1 MHQSLKTLSLSD
13 IVVQFIYSPNIRQRF
28 SNVDLVIGCGDLPY
42 YYLEYV
48 ISMLDAPLF
57 FVRGNHDKEIEYGK
71 AGKRHGPL
79 GGVDLH
85 RKVIRFQDTLL
96 AGVEGCLRYRY
107 GPFLYT
113 QGEMWRHVFALV
125 PGLFRNKLEYGRYLD
140 VFITHAPPRGIHDG
154 EDLAHFGI
162 NAFRWLLKVFQPA
175 YHFHGHIHI
184 YRPDVIIETC
194 FHNVQ
199 VINTFGHRETSLD
212 RIPSKN
218 NSI

>member
-1 MHQSLKTLSLSD
+1 MPPPLKALSLSD
-13 IVVQFIYSPNIRQRF
+13 MIVQFIYSPNIRQRF
-28 SNVDLVIGCGDLPY
+28 SNIDILFGCGDLPY

-71 AGKRHGPL
+71 AGQRQGPQ
-79 GGVDLH
+79 GGIDLH
-85 RKVIRFQDTLL
+85 HRTIRYQDTLL
-96 AGVEGCLRYRY
+96 AGVEGCLRYRQ
-107 GPFLYT
+107 GPFLYS

-125 PGLFRNKLEYGRYLD
+125 PGLLRNKLEYGRYLD

-154 EDLAHFGI
+154 EDLAHIGI
-162 NAFRWLLKVFQPA
+162 KAFRWLLQVFQPA

-184 YRPDVIIETC
+184 YRPDEIVETC
-194 FHNVQ
+194 FHDVE

-212 RIPSKN
+212 RIPR
-218 NSI
+218 